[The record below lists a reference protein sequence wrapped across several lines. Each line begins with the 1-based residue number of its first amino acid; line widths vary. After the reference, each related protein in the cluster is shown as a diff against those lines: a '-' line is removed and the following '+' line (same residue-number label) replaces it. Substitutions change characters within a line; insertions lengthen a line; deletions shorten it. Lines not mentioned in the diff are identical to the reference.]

1 MEPVHRR
8 PGQQDSGVPVKS
20 ARDSAI
26 DVSGIRKLHL
36 GFQKAQRSAVNEI
49 DMQGRMKRL

>member
-1 MEPVHRR
+1 
-8 PGQQDSGVPVKS
+8 VKS